1 MSENRFTVWHMFG
14 LLIIA
19 ASVAILFLG
28 GGLFFGYQVGR
39 SSTLATS
46 VAIRAS
52 STTIPY
58 AQNQVPPV
66 QVNTSGPYLGVEFET
81 LTPAL
86 VRIENLTVNTG
97 AIIRNVMPNSPAAK
111 AGLKQGDI
119 IQAVDGQT
127 LTTSP
132 SFRDLIHQHQPGDT
146 LSLTVWRAGQ
156 TGTYPVTLV
165 PVPSGFDFS
174 FPESGLS
181 PSLQIECYSGPCPS
195 QVPSGNLVP

>member
-19 ASVAILFLG
+19 TSVAILFLG

-52 STTIPY
+52 GTAIPY
-58 AQNQVPPV
+58 AQNQLPPV
-66 QVNTSGPYLGVEFET
+66 QVSASGPYLGVEFES

-86 VRIENLTVNTG
+86 VQIEKLAVNTG

-111 AGLKQGDI
+111 AGLKEGDI

-127 LTTSP
+127 LTASP
-132 SFRDLIHQHQPGDT
+132 SLRDLIHQHQPGDT

-156 TGTYPVTLV
+156 TATYPVTLV
-165 PVPSGFDFS
+165 KVPSGFDFS
-174 FPESGLS
+174 FPQSDSS

-195 QVPSGNLVP
+195 QVPSVNLLP